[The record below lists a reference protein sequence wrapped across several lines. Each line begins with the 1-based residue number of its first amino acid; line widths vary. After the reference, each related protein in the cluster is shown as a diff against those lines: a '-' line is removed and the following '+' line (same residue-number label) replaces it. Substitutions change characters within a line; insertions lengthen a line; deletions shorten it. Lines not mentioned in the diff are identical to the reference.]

1 MIYKKLSE
9 ISINNKGYYGIGASS
24 CEKKD
29 DLPQYLRITDISD
42 DGRIPSILPT
52 CIDKNEYSDY
62 GNYILN
68 KGDLLLARTGNS
80 TGRNHLY
87 KKDDKNT
94 VFAGFLIKF
103 SLNDKLINPYYV
115 GYYCQS
121 KNYYNQIDAM
131 ITGSTRPNINAE
143 QYGDLLI
150 PICDLSTQ
158 QHIVDSIGSVDDAI
172 EKNEEIIEKIKVY
185 GNKLFNTIDTSKCI
199 DASSLISFEKGIEI
213 GSSNYYDKEIDNSTP
228 YIRVGNL
235 LNNNYDTYCI
245 DNEYKRCDYDD
256 ILIAFDG
263 APGRNSI
270 GLCGVYSSGIY
281 KVICDSKLKGF
292 VYFYINSN
300 LCQDIIKQNSQGTTI
315 LHASKSIKLLK
326 MPCVDN
332 IVLDNQLNNL
342 YNMLICL
349 YKKQIKFKK
358 IKQLLLNKYF
368 D

>member
-1 MIYKKLSE
+1 MI
-9 ISINNKGYYGIGASS
+9 NS
-24 CEKKD
+24 CFK
-29 DLPQYLRITDISD
+29 
-42 DGRIPSILPT
+42 
-52 CIDKNEYSDY
+52 
-62 GNYILN
+62 
-68 KGDLLLARTGNS
+68 
-80 TGRNHLY
+80 
-87 KKDDKNT
+87 
-94 VFAGFLIKF
+94 
-103 SLNDKLINPYYV
+103 
-115 GYYCQS
+115 
-121 KNYYNQIDAM
+121 
-131 ITGSTRPNINAE
+131 
-143 QYGDLLI
+143 
-150 PICDLSTQ
+150 
-158 QHIVDSIGSVDDAI
+158 HIVDSIGSVDDAI
-172 EKNEEIIEKIKVY
+172 EKNEEIIAKIKVY
-185 GNKLFNTIDTSKCI
+185 GNKLFNTIDTSQCI

-213 GSSNYYDKEIDNSTP
+213 GSANYYDKEIENSIP

-245 DNEYKRCDYDD
+245 DNDYRKCDYDD

-326 MPCVDN
+326 MPCIDN
-332 IVLDNQLNNL
+332 SALVKQFNDL
-342 YNMLICL
+342 YSILIYL
-349 YKKQIKFKK
+349 YKKQIKLKK

>member
-1 MIYKKLSE
+1 M
-9 ISINNKGYYGIGASS
+9 
-24 CEKKD
+24 
-29 DLPQYLRITDISD
+29 
-42 DGRIPSILPT
+42 
-52 CIDKNEYSDY
+52 
-62 GNYILN
+62 
-68 KGDLLLARTGNS
+68 
-80 TGRNHLY
+80 
-87 KKDDKNT
+87 
-94 VFAGFLIKF
+94 
-103 SLNDKLINPYYV
+103 
-115 GYYCQS
+115 
-121 KNYYNQIDAM
+121 
-131 ITGSTRPNINAE
+131 
-143 QYGDLLI
+143 
-150 PICDLSTQ
+150 
-158 QHIVDSIGSVDDAI
+158 
-172 EKNEEIIEKIKVY
+172 Y